1 MPSGYIIKKTLLFE
15 NILTVWNL
23 RVPLIFITIFKFQ
36 NWLVGQLP
44 GPILAGSPAISQSI
58 IGFGSDWFSSLKISK
73 YGKGSGSSHTH
84 NASFK
89 NIPGPILI

>member
-1 MPSGYIIKKTLLFE
+1 MPSGYIIKKTLLFKYIDGLE
-15 NILTVWNL
+15 PKSPVN
-23 RVPLIFITIFKFQ
+23 FITIFKFQ
-36 NWLVGQLP
+36 NLLVGQLP

-58 IGFGSDWFSSLKISK
+58 IGFGSDWFSSLKIS
-73 YGKGSGSSHTH
+73 HTH